1 MTTRR
6 QFMFVVAA
14 GLGSALLS
22 GCTLFGS
29 ADFELVRVSDREA
42 AAAINAI
49 RARNGLGSLTHSRS
63 LQVIA
68 SQQARWMAEADR
80 LAHEVRADLGLAGR
94 IARAGYQGIAGENI
108 SAGYTSL
115 ASVIDGWMASPEHRH
130 NMLGPDFT
138 EFGIAAAR
146 VGPGRQSR
154 YGVYWALVLGAPA
167 TARVNP
173 GLA

>member
-1 MTTRR
+1 MIARR
-6 QFMFVVAA
+6 RFMLAA
-14 GLGSALLS
+14 AATAGAAALS

-29 ADFELVRVSDREA
+29 ADYQVVRVSDREA
-42 AAAINAI
+42 ATAINAI
-49 RARNGLGSLTHSRS
+49 RARNGLGALSHSRA

-80 LAHEVRADLGLAGR
+80 LAHEVRTGLDLSGR
-94 IARAGYQGIAGENI
+94 IERAGYQGIAGENI
-108 SAGYTSL
+108 SAGYTTL
-115 ASVIDGWMASPEHRH
+115 DSVIEGWMASPDHRH
-130 NMLGPDFT
+130 NMLEPDFT

-154 YGVYWALVLGAPA
+154 FGVYWALVLGAPA
-167 TARVNP
+167 IQRVNP